1 VVIVV
6 DTREQLPYS
15 FACITPP
22 PEVVRATL
30 GTGDYSLKGYEDKI
44 VVERKSLGDAYNTF
58 GQGRKRF
65 QRELERMINYQFAA
79 IVIEADW
86 DTIVRRPPARSRLL
100 PKSVVASIAAWSQR
114 FGVHFW
120 TCPNRDFAE
129 RWTYRLLERFWK
141 DQTKA
146 R

>member
-15 FACITPP
+15 FAFITPP